1 MYIVIYRT
9 FSFWN
14 IILKFLGIRHQL
26 HNLEGYIQVPKSNK
40 EMLVM
45 AFLYFLITSLA
56 QNVVSLRFTI
66 RPSLFRDVIKI
77 IHMKEHQLTTQ
88 NKQAGIMR
96 IRQCIY
102 LLRYTFQA
110 ALGSL
115 VFRHS
120 CKRNHWKDS
129 ISISSEWS
137 SKSHY

>member
-1 MYIVIYRT
+1 MYLVIYRT

-14 IILKFLGIRHQL
+14 ILKFLGIRHQL
-26 HNLEGYIQVPKSNK
+26 HNLEGYIQLPKSNK

-56 QNVVSLRFTI
+56 QNVVSLCFTI
-66 RPSLFRDVIKI
+66 RPSLFRDTVKI

-102 LLRYTFQA
+102 LLRYIFQA
-110 ALGSL
+110 ALGS
-115 VFRHS
+115 VIRHS

-129 ISISSEWS
+129 ISSS
-137 SKSHY
+137 SK